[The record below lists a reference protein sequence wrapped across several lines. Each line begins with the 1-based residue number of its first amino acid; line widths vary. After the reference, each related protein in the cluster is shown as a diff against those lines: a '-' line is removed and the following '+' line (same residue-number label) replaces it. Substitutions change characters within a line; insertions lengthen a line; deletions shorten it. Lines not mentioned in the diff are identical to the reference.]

1 MLAPYLTRAQV
12 WNQSMEKRVGH
23 VVYVFEI
30 FLNVLPVVV
39 AMSGG
44 VDSSVTAALLA
55 QDVRLIKFQL
65 LTLTG

>member
-1 MLAPYLTRAQV
+1 
-12 WNQSMEKRVGH
+12 MEKRVGH